1 MVIDASAFV
10 AIVLREPEAAAFD
23 ERIRSATTRRVSVA
37 TWVELAAVLTSRLGV
52 DARPVLDRL
61 EEEYRLDLV
70 PVDQAQMRIACE
82 AMVRFGKGRH
92 PARLNYG
99 DCFAYALSLSSGE
112 PLLFKGDDFS
122 KTDVAITI

>member
-1 MVIDASAFV
+1 MVIDTSVLF
-10 AIVLREPEAAAFD
+10 AIEMMEPEAARFD
-23 ERIRSATTRRVSVA
+23 EMIRGAPRRLMSVA
-37 TWVELAAVLTSRLGV
+37 NVLELVTGLTARRGRDQRPTV
-52 DARPVLDRL
+52 DDLVAD
-61 EEEYRLDLV
+61 YDLDLV
-70 PVDQAQMRIACE
+70 PVDQTQMRIACE

>member
-1 MVIDASAFV
+1 MVIDTSAFV
-10 AIVLREPEAAAFD
+10 AIVLIEREAAEFD

-37 TWVELAAVLTSRLGV
+37 TWVEVAEVLTSRLGV

-61 EEEYRLDLV
+61 EEEYRLDLI
-70 PVDQAQMRIACE
+70 PVDQAQMRIAGE

-122 KTDVAITI
+122 KTDVAITM

>member
-1 MVIDASAFV
+1 MVIDTSVLF
-10 AIVLREPEAAAFD
+10 AIEMMELEAARFD
-23 ERIRSATTRRVSVA
+23 EMIRGAPRRLMSVA
-37 TWVELAAVLTSRLGV
+37 NVLELVTGLTARRGRDQRPTV
-52 DARPVLDRL
+52 DDLVAD
-61 EEEYRLDLV
+61 YDLDLV

>member
-1 MVIDASAFV
+1 MVIDTSAFV

-23 ERIRSATTRRVSVA
+23 DRIRSATTRRVSVA
-37 TWVELAAVLTSRLGV
+37 TWVELAAVLTSRLGM

-61 EEEYRLDLV
+61 EEEYRLDLL

-82 AMVRFGKGRH
+82 AVVRFGKGRQ

-99 DCFAYALSLSSGE
+99 DCFAYALSLTNGE
-112 PLLFKGDDFS
+112 PLLFTGDDFS

>member
-1 MVIDASAFV
+1 MVIDTSAFV
-10 AIVLREPEAAAFD
+10 AIVLGEPEAAAFD

-37 TWVELAAVLTSRLGV
+37 TWVEVATVLTSRLGV
-52 DARPVLDRL
+52 DARTVLERL

-70 PVDQAQMRIACE
+70 PVDQAQMRIAGE
-82 AMVRFGKGRH
+82 AMVRFGKGQH

-122 KTDVAITI
+122 KTDVAITM

>member
-1 MVIDASAFV
+1 MVIDTSAFV

-23 ERIRSATTRRVSVA
+23 DRIRSATTRRVSVA
-37 TWVELAAVLTSRLGV
+37 TWVELAAVLTSRLGM

-61 EEEYRLDLV
+61 EEEYRLDLL

-82 AMVRFGKGRH
+82 AVVRFGKGRQ

-99 DCFAYALSLSSGE
+99 DCFAYALSLTNGE